1 MLPFINEFLKS
12 MASALCSMLVASI
25 PLSIYFFS
33 RMDGGSVNILLL
45 EALRYVPGIFVAQIF
60 YGFYYYIIGIAVF
73 RLIIK
78 NRKTNTIKH
87 HFPLFGINSQ
97 YNFTR
102 NVNMYAGWSQAY
114 RPVIFKDIIPTSI
127 YEVTDKNLKDAYGYN
142 MEAGVRGN
150 WKFLSWDISYFQ
162 LKYQNRLG
170 TLAQTNAANEEM
182 IFKTNIGDSM
192 TKGLE
197 LFTQTLG
204 RY

>member
-1 MLPFINEFLKS
+1 MAMLPFINEFLKS

-87 HFPLFGINSQ
+87 HFYFYGLTGGSIGFLMILIFGILPNILIANHAIRFPFSPIGIWHDQ
-97 YNFTR
+97 GFP
-102 NVNMYAGWSQAY
+102 W
-114 RPVIFKDIIPTSI
+114 
-127 YEVTDKNLKDAYGYN
+127 TDLLAH
-142 MEAGVRGN
+142 
-150 WKFLSWDISYFQ
+150 
-162 LKYQNRLG
+162 
-170 TLAQTNAANEEM
+170 TLAGATYGFLYSTWVNPPV
-182 IFKTNIGDSM
+182 KT
-192 TKGLE
+192 E
-197 LFTQTLG
+197 
-204 RY
+204 